1 MMAATRAR
9 PFAAGA
15 GSIGSQKDGRVMRN
29 DKVLFLGIVLLM
41 IAASAGP
48 ARSQAQA
55 PPGGKPATPP
65 SFAPGT
71 DHLDLSVGAGVVFS
85 PRPYVGA
92 SDEVIPIP
100 VIIVRYKWLFAEGI
114 RGGAQFL
121 RQGKLSGNVYL
132 QANFEGLKADDSPFL
147 AGIENRSK
155 SADAGVEVVYRARP
169 VGFRVN
175 VLTDVLGRNSGQ
187 EYIVQAVTGA
197 PLGSRGFLLASIG
210 PRWIS
215 ANRVDYYYGVRES
228 EATPDRPAYTGT
240 SSWNWDLTLG
250 ATARIAGKWSAFVL
264 FSREAFGQPI
274 ERSPIVDRTAGYSL
288 ISSLTYALR

>member
-1 MMAATRAR
+1 
-9 PFAAGA
+9 
-15 GSIGSQKDGRVMRN
+15 MRN

-169 VGFRVN
+169 SGIDLRA
-175 VLTDVLGRNSGQ
+175 VLLAGERLRG
-187 EYIVQAVTGA
+187 ARATGS
-197 PLGSRGFLLASIG
+197 SRG
-210 PRWIS
+210 
-215 ANRVDYYYGVRES
+215 
-228 EATPDRPAYTGT
+228 RPALGQTRGRRWRRAEWI
-240 SSWNWDLTLG
+240 WN
-250 ATARIAGKWSAFVL
+250 A
-264 FSREAFGQPI
+264 
-274 ERSPIVDRTAGYSL
+274 
-288 ISSLTYALR
+288 